1 MQWPFVCLL
10 QTEFDIVVTVYTDG
24 SCLGNPGP
32 GGWAYYIVG
41 FSKMPMVGG
50 NKNTTNNR
58 MEITAIIQALLAVN
72 TNEPITIKTDSQYVI
87 NTITKGWKRNKNKD
101 LWDQLDKLL
110 YDLDVTWEWV
120 KAHSTDEYNNKVDRA
135 ARQAATT
142 MQHSN
147 GV

>member
-1 MQWPFVCLL
+1 MCLL